1 MQYKEYYK
9 HKKPYTK
16 MQTKTIKSNSL
27 KTTEKNPIKTKHHKQ
42 KNTKDRTAFPTLV
55 SI

>member
-1 MQYKEYYK
+1 
-9 HKKPYTK
+9 

-27 KTTEKNPIKTKHHKQ
+27 KTTEKNPINTKHHKQ